1 MQNQSIISDFVTQT
15 FMQTLEKGNKLC
27 NDRKNQTHKWA
38 SKRGFSKEIKIDAVA
53 NLWNFL

>member
-38 SKRGFSKEIKIDAVA
+38 SKRGFSKEIKVDAVA
-53 NLWNFL
+53 NL